1 MSELKVLI
9 VNQEEVRRIYPMEEC
24 IEVMEQAFLSLARG
38 KVTQP
43 LRSIMGV
50 RGGNVLAMMPSYNED
65 IMALGA
71 KVITVFPGNHGTEF
85 DAHQGIVLL
94 YEAVHGSLKAII
106 DATAVT
112 GIRTAAVSAV
122 ATRILANPGTK
133 SLAILGAGTQGKA
146 HLEAMRL
153 LFDFESVHVWDVFP
167 DSAKRFAESES
178 KRTGLDV
185 RYAASAEEAVSGHDL
200 ICTTTPAKEP
210 ILRGSWIK
218 RGAHINAIGACT
230 PVTRELDTEAVRGSS
245 LFVDRME
252 SALREAG
259 DFIIPKN
266 EGAFDDAHIKGELG
280 DVLTGAVRGRQSEDE
295 ITLFKAV
302 GLAMQDLASANY
314 VFEKARKTGTG
325 VEVEIGGRHFA
336 MTD

>member
-1 MSELKVLI
+1 MKVLI
-9 VNQEEVRRIYPMEEC
+9 VNQEEVRRIFPMAEC
-24 IEVMEQAFLSLARG
+24 IEVMEQAFLSLAGG
-38 KVTQP
+38 KITQP
-43 LRSIMGV
+43 LRSIMPV
-50 RGGNVLAMMPSYNED
+50 PGGSVLAMMPSYNAD
-65 IMALGA
+65 IQALGA
-71 KVITVFPGNHGTEF
+71 KVISVFPGNHGTEF

-122 ATRILANPGTK
+122 ATRKLANPGTK

-153 LFDFESVHVWDVFP
+153 LFNFERVHVWDVFP
-167 DSAKRFAESES
+167 EAAKRFAESES

-185 RYAASAEEAVSGHDL
+185 RCAATAEEAVVDHDL
-200 ICTTTPAKEP
+200 VCTTTPAKEP

-218 RGAHINAIGACT
+218 AGAHINAIGACT
-230 PVTRELDTEAVRGSS
+230 PVTRELDTEAVQKSS
-245 LFVDRME
+245 LFVDRLE
-252 SALREAG
+252 STLREAG
-259 DFIIPKN
+259 DFIIAKN
-266 EGAFDDAHIKGELG
+266 EGAVDDSHIKGELG
-280 DVLTGAVRGRQSEDE
+280 DLLAGTINGRQSKDE

-314 VFEKARKTGTG
+314 IYEKASKTGVG

-336 MTD
+336 AQD